1 MAYVS
6 KGGIMSKFVPNS
18 FMVANAFV
26 DEAMYKISDASVK
39 IYLLIIRKT
48 RGWTKES
55 DALSLRQLESLSKK
69 SRPTVIK
76 CLTELEEVGLI
87 KKHHQSKYGNVFSPV
102 DNYDIGEL
110 IKFPSKKVL
119 VKALILFKKE
129 MVKNFY
135 HFGYGQKIAQKPV
148 DFYLNIGGKKS
159 LLVKN
164 FYHLKTVDNFP
175 MWSIFFTT
183 KNGKWLNIFTAGG
196 KEFLPQV
203 VKNFNPQSNTIKRHY
218 QNKKNWLSF
227 EKLESKIIFLNNSVD
242 TGDILNAS
250 WFKHELEKFE
260 LYNAGRDHSDD
271 LMICFFAEWL
281 LKVYLRSQKQNALK
295 SKAASPS
302 ESNPDFLVFS
312 SPSQLYM
319 FANKLAHH
327 PEVMSKYSSAG
338 ESYENL
344 AGRIAAKLSDPT
356 ERQNW
361 KSYLADVGFKPKG
374 KGVSI

>member
-1 MAYVS
+1 
-6 KGGIMSKFVPNS
+6 MSKFVPNS

-48 RGWTKES
+48 RGWSKES
-55 DALSLRQLESLSKK
+55 DALSIRQLEKLSRK
-69 SRPTVIK
+69 SKPTVIK
-76 CLTELEEVGLI
+76 CLAELEKVGLI
-87 KKHHQSKYGNVFSPV
+87 KKYHQSKYGNVYSPQ
-102 DNYDIGEL
+102 DNYDLGEL
-110 IKFPSKKVL
+110 VKFPSEDLLIKSF
-119 VKALILFKKE
+119 ILFKKE
-129 MVKNFY
+129 VVKNFY
-135 HFGYGQKIAQKPV
+135 HFGYGEKIAQKQV

-175 MWSIFFTT
+175 MWSNFFTT

-227 EKLESKIIFLNNSVD
+227 EKLESKIISLNNSVD

-281 LKVYLRSQKQNALK
+281 IKVYLRTQKQNALK
-295 SKAASPS
+295 SKAVSPK
-302 ESNPDFLVFS
+302 ESNPDFLVFA

-319 FANKLAHH
+319 FANKLARH

>member
-1 MAYVS
+1 
-6 KGGIMSKFVPNS
+6 
-18 FMVANAFV
+18 MVANAFV
-26 DEAMYKISDASVK
+26 DEAMNKISDASVK

-87 KKHHQSKYGNVFSPV
+87 KKHHQSKYGNIFSPV

-110 IKFPSKKVL
+110 IKFPSKKIL

-129 MVKNFY
+129 LVKNFY
-135 HFGYGQKIAQKPV
+135 HFGYGEKIAQKPV
-148 DFYLNIGGKKS
+148 EFYLNIGGKKS

-164 FYHLKTVDNFP
+164 FYHFKAVDNFP
-175 MWSIFFTT
+175 MWSIFFTA
-183 KNGKWLNIFTAGG
+183 KNGKWSNILTTGG
-196 KEFLPQV
+196 KDFLPQV

-227 EKLESKIIFLNNSVD
+227 ENLKSQIISANTSVNAD
-242 TGDILNAS
+242 EILNAS
-250 WFKHELEKFE
+250 WFKRELEQFE
-260 LYNAGRDHSDD
+260 NYNAEKNHSDEM
-271 LMICFFAEWL
+271 MIYFFADWL
-281 LKVYLRSQKQNALK
+281 IRAYLKYEKYNSANSQGQFSK
-295 SKAASPS
+295 SPVG
-302 ESNPDFLVFS
+302 ESVGNTNSDFLVFA
-312 SPSQLYM
+312 SPSQMYM
-319 FANKLAHH
+319 FANKLARH
-327 PEVMSKYSSAG
+327 PEVISKYSTAG

-344 AGRIAAKLSDPT
+344 AGRIAAKLSDPA

-374 KGVSI
+374 KGEAA

>member
-1 MAYVS
+1 
-6 KGGIMSKFVPNS
+6 MSKFIPNS

-26 DEAMYKISDASVK
+26 DEAMGKLSDASVK
-39 IYLLIIRKT
+39 IYLLINRKT
-48 RGWTKES
+48 RGWAKEY

-69 SRPTVIK
+69 SKPTVVR
-76 CLTELEEVGLI
+76 CLNELEEVGLI
-87 KKHHQSKYGNVFSPV
+87 KKHHQSKYGNVYSLL
-102 DNYDIGEL
+102 DSYDLGEWV
-110 IKFPSKKVL
+110 KFPAKKVM
-119 VKALILFKKE
+119 VKAFIRFKKE
-129 MVKNFY
+129 LVKNFY
-135 HFGYGQKIAQKPV
+135 HFGYEEKIAQKPV

-227 EKLESKIIFLNNSVD
+227 ENLKSQIISSNTSVAVD
-242 TGDILNAS
+242 EILNAS
-250 WFKHELEKFE
+250 WFKRELEQFE
-260 LYNAGRDHSDD
+260 IYNAEKNHSDE
-271 LMICFFAEWL
+271 MMVYFFADWL
-281 LKVYLRSQKQNALK
+281 IRAYLKYEKHNSANSQGRFSKSPAVDSSDNA
-295 SKAASPS
+295 
-302 ESNPDFLVFS
+302 NPDFLVFA
-312 SPSQLYM
+312 SPGQLYM

-344 AGRIAAKLSDPT
+344 AGRIAAKLSDPK

>member
-1 MAYVS
+1 
-6 KGGIMSKFVPNS
+6 MSKFIPNS

-26 DEAMYKISDASVK
+26 DEAMGKLSDASVK
-39 IYLLIIRKT
+39 IYLLINRKT
-48 RGWTKES
+48 RGWAKEY

-69 SRPTVIK
+69 SKPTVVR
-76 CLTELEEVGLI
+76 CLNELEEVGLI
-87 KKHHQSKYGNVFSPV
+87 KKHHQSKYGNVYSLL
-102 DNYDIGEL
+102 DSYDLGEWV
-110 IKFPSKKVL
+110 KFPAKKMM
-119 VKALILFKKE
+119 VKAFIRFKKE
-129 MVKNFY
+129 LVKNFY
-135 HFGYGQKIAQKPV
+135 HFGYEEKIAQKPV

-164 FYHLKTVDNFP
+164 FYHLKSVDNSAK
-175 MWSIFFTT
+175 WSNIFTIT
-183 KNGKWLNIFTAGG
+183 KGKWLNIFTSSG

-227 EKLESKIIFLNNSVD
+227 EKLESKIISLDTSVD

-281 LKVYLRSQKQNALK
+281 IKVYLRTQKQNVLK
-295 SKAASPS
+295 SKAVSPN

-312 SPSQLYM
+312 SPNQLYM

-344 AGRIAAKLSDPT
+344 AGRIAGKLSDPT

-374 KGVSI
+374 KGEVV

>member
-1 MAYVS
+1 
-6 KGGIMSKFVPNS
+6 MSKFIPNS

-26 DEAMYKISDASVK
+26 DEAMNKISDASVK
-39 IYLLIIRKT
+39 IYLIIVRKT

-76 CLTELEEVGLI
+76 CLTELEEAGLI

-110 IKFPSKKVL
+110 IKFPSKKVF
-119 VKALILFKKE
+119 VKAFVIFKKQV
-129 MVKNFY
+129 VKNFY
-135 HFGYGQKIAQKPV
+135 HFGYGEKIAQKPV

-164 FYHLKTVDNFP
+164 FYHLKTVDNSP
-175 MWSIFFTT
+175 KWSNIFTT
-183 KNGKWLNIFTAGG
+183 TTGKWLNILTTSG

-203 VKNFNPQSNTIKRHY
+203 VKNFNPQSKTIKRHY

-227 EKLESKIIFLNNSVD
+227 KKLESKIISLNNSVD

-281 LKVYLRSQKQNALK
+281 IKVYLRSQKQNALK
-295 SKAASPS
+295 SKAVSPI
-302 ESNPDFLVFS
+302 ESNPDFLVFA
-312 SPSQLYM
+312 SPSQMYM
-319 FANKLAHH
+319 FANKLARH
-327 PEVMSKYSSAG
+327 PEVISKYSTAG
-338 ESYENL
+338 ESYDNL
-344 AGRIAAKLSDPT
+344 ASRIAAKLADPS

-361 KSYLADVGFKPKG
+361 KLYLADVGFKHKG
-374 KGVSI
+374 KGVVA